1 MSNEPL
7 PFWTRSGNHVTWA
20 RSTCSSDAKG
30 RRCGLSAAEIRTHL
44 ESYKNG
50 RTCKGFLLIEESTA
64 SACMAWHWHQQ
75 LVHLCPPARK
85 ESASKTVRPVTIP
98 EEKEDAQVIFL
109 KKNVFRSPS
118 LILIEFKASCN
129 PISAHSTLP
138 CSIVPEKLFS
148 GAVGRPFFVT
158 TKVKRQPCACV
169 RRLFC
174 DDSCPLA
181 EDGR

>member
-30 RRCGLSAAEIRTHL
+30 GRCGLSATEIRTHL

-118 LILIEFKASCN
+118 LILIEFKESCN
-129 PISAHSTLP
+129 PIRAHPLPFPVVSFRRNCFLVQSVGHFFISHDEGEAATLRV
-138 CSIVPEKLFS
+138 CKTII
-148 GAVGRPFFVT
+148 
-158 TKVKRQPCACV
+158 
-169 RRLFC
+169 
-174 DDSCPLA
+174 
-181 EDGR
+181 

>member
-7 PFWTRSGNHVTWA
+7 PFWTRTGNHVTWA

-30 RRCGLSAAEIRTHL
+30 GRCGLSAAEIRSHL

-50 RTCKGFLLIEESTA
+50 RTSKGFLLIEESTP

-98 EEKEDAQVIFL
+98 EEKEDAQVIL
-109 KKNVFRSPS
+109 LNLFRRRS
-118 LILIEFKASCN
+118 LILIEFKASHN
-129 PISAHSTLP
+129 PIS
-138 CSIVPEKLFS
+138 IIPEKLLS
-148 GAVGRPFFVT
+148 CAVGRPFFRLVGERGW
-158 TKVKRQPCACV
+158 KRQNNQKRQPCACV
-169 RRLFC
+169 RRLFG
-174 DDSCPLA
+174 DDC
-181 EDGR
+181 